1 MSTYKRFSG
10 NYNITSVDDTGN
22 VVIDVDT
29 VEVYG
34 NLSVAG
40 NLTYINV
47 TELNVTDPFI
57 LVNASNTGSYSANSG
72 ILTHVASNTF
82 AGIRYS
88 NSAGT
93 WQINTGT
100 SDATGE
106 TGTWTPIATGNLT
119 VGGANTEVQFNDAGQ
134 FGGNANLTFDKTVS
148 KLTIQGHEVFG
159 NIGSAPT
166 AVSNSVALYH
176 NAEGSGGTG
185 LYFKSLTTEDELVS
199 KAKAIVFSIIF

>member
-10 NYNITSVDDTGN
+10 NYNIVSVDDTGN
-22 VVIDVDT
+22 VIIDVDT
-29 VEVYG
+29 VEVFG

-72 ILTHVASNTF
+72 VLTHVTSNTF

-88 NSAGT
+88 NSAGA
-93 WQINTGT
+93 WQVNVGT

-106 TGTWTPIATGNLT
+106 TGTWTTIQTGNLS
-119 VGGANTEVQFNDAGQ
+119 VGGANTEIQFNDSGS
-134 FGGNANLTFDKTVS
+134 FGGNANFTFDKTNSRV
-148 KLTIQGHEVFG
+148 TVQGHEVFG
-159 NIGSAPT
+159 NIGTAPSAV
-166 AVSNSVALYH
+166 ANSVAVYH

-185 LYFKSLTTEDELVS
+185 LYVKSVATEDELVS
-199 KAKAIVFSIIF
+199 KTKAIVFSIIF